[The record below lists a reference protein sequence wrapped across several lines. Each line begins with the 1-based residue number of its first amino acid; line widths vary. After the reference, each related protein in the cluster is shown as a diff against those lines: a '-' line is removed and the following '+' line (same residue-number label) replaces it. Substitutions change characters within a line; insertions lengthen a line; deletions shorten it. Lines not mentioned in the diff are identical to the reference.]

1 MFDLEWKL
9 NGRKVRPDQMEKELM
24 KLATKN
30 AQTQLKENIESQRC
44 RKHGKTAKLI
54 STSGNSFKRIKIEG
68 CCDEFVEKVCENF
81 TK

>member
-9 NGRKVRPDQMEKELM
+9 NGRKVRLDQMEKELM